1 MNSNNIVQ
9 GSTMENNPALR
20 NFNSKNIKPL
30 KQKNKHKVKS
40 SQKFPMP
47 RNYEPN
53 SHPDRNLSPLE
64 LTREMIEY
72 YDNKNKPKKYEKFI
86 EQTLQYK
93 NKQKNKKNKKH
104 EMTVIKEVPRKEE
117 YLATEEEEEVK
128 FETVQ
133 NFHFVLCN
141 NVTKPDRSENFLPY
155 LLGQLGKDDDLIDT
169 AMLKD
174 SGASHSLLDV
184 EEFKRLKTSKTIQ
197 VKTLKLK
204 MITPNA
210 TTENAIQGE
219 VELDMNL
226 EDIFGNKLQFRKKK
240 FLLANLGGSQKCI
253 LGYDFL
259 SREDIII
266 GETPKHMFF
275 NINGKSQAVEI
286 FKCSRNFRKA
296 CPTAINNKK
305 ITIKPN
311 SVTMIEL
318 SCESN
323 FSEITSFENR
333 ECTFQPKQLSD
344 NYETLGIVMEPTLS
358 IPRKSSKNSIVF
370 QALITNTNN
379 TEMTIKAGTE
389 LGTLEDISQ
398 SDQIS
403 LSEKD
408 FKTLANNVV
417 LSGSNQSENEVTFE
431 KQEGSEIHTF
441 FMQSTEVNSIFNR
454 RENTEKETTLE
465 DGSIRTQLTS
475 NVEDMLECETYIDPN
490 ELLDKEEKLDISM
503 ADFSSVPE
511 EMKSSVMDIVGNEM
525 NQVWSKHK
533 WDIGRT
539 DKITH
544 EIKTEPGVTVKDKKR
559 PIPFQREQ
567 YARKAVNTLM
577 KYKLVSPV
585 YNSKWATNL
594 VLVQKPAEG
603 ELRDTTKASRIL
615 NKHRNTKCTW
625 RLTQDLRRVNNTTTN
640 IYKANLPTIDEIIS
654 KCRNKIVTQFD
665 INQAYYT
672 VPLKNNETKEKTS
685 FYLNQNMYQWDVMT
699 QGLAGAP
706 HTWTKF
712 MQLIFCDETLKE
724 YKELFPERGRQ
735 IKENHWDEFLSIYM
749 DDLDVFS
756 NTYQENLNH
765 MHAVLYILLKEGCLL
780 NPKKAKF
787 MTTNFTTLG
796 ININTKENS
805 VSIDRKKAQAILS
818 WPKPSSL
825 LEVMSRI
832 QSLNYLSK
840 NLPKLKEISYPLM
853 TLLREKVFKWEEEH
867 QIAWEHLKQLIR
879 LDIRLSIPDENLEYV
894 TSSDTSKIAIAGNLW
909 NYDPKNGKLYLLGCM
924 SKLLSVSDSLKP
936 PFHKECLALCLN
948 LKNWEAYIL
957 GTDNRITALCDARGV
972 MWLHRNKQFS
982 NKLTTISLYI
992 SQFRN
997 LVIWHIPGT
1006 QNQLADIFSRSY
1018 HGSAHKTK
1026 EDFKLSRSQAQNLP
1040 PLTNPCLLKSED
1052 LFRIFTTL
1060 PNTEPDYDKGN
1071 RTRRALPTPKPM
1083 LDIMKELE
1091 ETTPEEKFLSARRIL
1106 EGWNDKNISD
1116 AETSSKVAE
1125 LHTLQTEIEKVYINK
1140 VTERIRNE
1148 DIMLD
1153 EDWET
1158 RLQLIA
1164 ENKIQG
1170 IERKCA
1176 LENLNEKIPPK
1187 EKDSIIRDV
1196 KKEVFDSERGK
1207 EILEKIQPSYYKIG
1221 ELRVKTTE
1229 RNEDM
1234 NQTMSILQT
1243 KKEEE
1248 ASEEVIV
1255 SVLETIDE
1263 DNEKEREQS
1272 NRTCQR
1278 MIATMADLFENK
1290 GKVTANTLKKLQ
1302 ESDNFCARTKGRI
1315 LNGQHQPSF
1324 KILKDI
1330 LVKLEYDT
1338 QRQKYIIKIVIPDD
1352 IMPMICHQIHKR
1364 KTVHQ
1369 PKTGALFQFRKH
1381 FFNKKAAEYMEH
1393 AVDNCI
1399 LCKYTHKPSG
1409 KANPGP
1415 GKVRTLKIEN
1425 LKPREAIAID
1435 LAVNLPITKDKH
1447 AHALA
1452 VVCLKTNYGQIYP
1465 LKNKSATEVAK
1476 ALENGWIKHL
1486 NRPKYLYSD
1495 MGLEFTGEVKKLC
1508 LKYGITQYS
1517 TFPHS
1522 YQGNRSELL
1531 VKAFKNNTRKIIHDL
1546 SEGEN
1551 KKEWDTLLP
1560 IIVNQMNKSI
1570 LYLTKSITREL
1581 LMFGDEIEGPS
1592 LQVEEKQNSNYYQ
1605 NREVLKDTCLKEYD
1619 KTRINRKKY
1628 YKPSEEMNINEH
1640 DLVYIKNRKEVYP
1653 KSLKVQYIGPMRVTQ
1668 VYAKGITGYHVLSG
1682 EEMSAHFN
1690 HVKKMTVR
1698 QFEEAMPKDW
1708 HADIKKHILTIEK
1721 TRKLGTLDLIFE
1733 EEEEEQQDN

>member
-1 MNSNNIVQ
+1 
-9 GSTMENNPALR
+9 
-20 NFNSKNIKPL
+20 
-30 KQKNKHKVKS
+30 
-40 SQKFPMP
+40 MP
-47 RNYEPN
+47 KNYEPN
-53 SHPDRNLSPLE
+53 PHPDRNLSPLE

-72 YDNKNKPKKYEKFI
+72 YDNRNKPEEYEKFI
-86 EQTLQYK
+86 EKTLKYK
-93 NKQKNKKNKKH
+93 NKMKKQKTTENDEVMKQLENKRPKQ
-104 EMTVIKEVPRKEE
+104 EE
-117 YLATEEEEEVK
+117 YQATEVQEEVN
-128 FETVQ
+128 FESVE
-133 NFHFVLCN
+133 NFNFVLCN
-141 NVTKPDRSENFLPY
+141 NIRKPERSENFLPY
-155 LLGQLGKDDDLIDT
+155 LLGQLGKDEDKIDT
-169 AMLKD
+169 VMLKD

-184 EEFKRLKTSKTIQ
+184 EEFKRLKTNKNIR
-197 VKTLKLK
+197 VKTMKMK

-219 VELDMNL
+219 IELDMNL
-226 EDIFGNKLQFRKKK
+226 EDIFGSKLKFRKKK

-275 NINGKSQAVEI
+275 NINGRSQAVEI
-286 FKCSRNFRKA
+286 FKCSKNFRRA
-296 CPTAINNKK
+296 CPAATNKKK
-305 ITIKPN
+305 ITIQPN
-311 SVTMIEL
+311 SVTMVEL
-318 SCESN
+318 TCESN
-323 FSEITSFENR
+323 FTEITSLENR

-344 NYETLGIVMEPTLS
+344 NHETLGIVMEPTLS
-358 IPRKSSKNSIVF
+358 IPRKSSKKSIVF
-370 QALITNTNN
+370 QALMTNTNN
-379 TEMTIKAGTE
+379 TTMTIKAGTE

-398 SDQIS
+398 NEQIS
-403 LSEKD
+403 MSEQDFRTLAHNIILSETKQ
-408 FKTLANNVV
+408 T
-417 LSGSNQSENEVTFE
+417 ENEVIFE
-431 KQEGSEIHTF
+431 KEQESALHTF
-441 FMQSTEVNSIFNR
+441 SMQPTEINSIFNR

-465 DGSIRTQLTS
+465 DGSIRTQLIS
-475 NVEDMLECETYIDPN
+475 NVEDILECETCIEPN
-490 ELLDKEEKLDISM
+490 ELLDKEEQLDISM
-503 ADFSSVPE
+503 ADFTSVPE
-511 EMKSSVMDIVGNEM
+511 EMKSSVMDIVDNEM
-525 NQVWSKHK
+525 KGVWSRHK

-539 DKITH
+539 NRIAH
-544 EIKTEPGVTVKDKKR
+544 EIKTETGVTVKDKKR

-585 YNSKWATNL
+585 HNSKWATNL
-594 VLVQKPAEG
+594 VLVQKPVEG
-603 ELRDTTKASRIL
+603 ELRDTTKASKIL

-625 RLTQDLRRVNNTTTN
+625 RLTQDLRRVNNATTN

-672 VPLKNNETKEKTS
+672 IPLKDKETKEKTS
-685 FYLNQNMYQWDVMT
+685 FYLNNMMYQWDVMT

-724 YKELFPERGRQ
+724 YKELFPERGKL

-756 NTYQENLNH
+756 DTYQENLNH
-765 MHAVLYILLKEGCLL
+765 IHAVLFILLREGCLL

-805 VSIDRKKAQAILS
+805 VSIDKKKAQAILS

-853 TLLREKVFKWEEEH
+853 TLLREKVFKWEEQH

-894 TSSDTSKIAIAGNLW
+894 TSSDTSKIAVAGNLW

-957 GTDNRITALCDARGV
+957 GTENRITALCDARGV

-1026 EDFKLSRSQAQNLP
+1026 EDFKLSKNQAQNLP
-1040 PLTNPCLLKSED
+1040 PMTKPCMLKSED

-1060 PNTEPDYDKGN
+1060 PKPEPDYDRGN

-1083 LDIMKELE
+1083 LDIMKQLE

-1106 EGWNDKNISD
+1106 EGWNDKGTSD
-1116 AETSSKVAE
+1116 AETTSKMAE
-1125 LHTLQTEIEKVYINK
+1125 LNTLKTEIEKVYINK
-1140 VTERIRNE
+1140 ITERIKKK
-1148 DIMLD
+1148 DIILE

-1164 ENKIQG
+1164 ENKIKG
-1170 IERKCA
+1170 IERKSA
-1176 LENLNEKIPPK
+1176 LEQLNDNIQQNER
-1187 EKDSIIRDV
+1187 ESII
-1196 KKEVFDSERGK
+1196 KEVKSEVLDTKRGK
-1207 EILEKIQPSYYKIG
+1207 EILEKIQPSYHMIG
-1221 ELRVKTTE
+1221 ELRIKTQE
-1229 RNEDM
+1229 RKESTD
-1234 NQTMSILQT
+1234 QSMSILQAQ
-1243 KKEEE
+1243 KDEEEKEEI
-1248 ASEEVIV
+1248 IV
-1255 SVLETIDE
+1255 SVLETIKE
-1263 DNEKEREQS
+1263 DSEREREQS
-1272 NRTCQR
+1272 NRANQR

-1290 GKVTANTLKKLQ
+1290 GKLTANTLRKLQ
-1302 ESDNFCARTKGRI
+1302 DSDHFCVKTKEKI
-1315 LNGQHQPSF
+1315 MNGQHQPSF

-1330 LVKLEYDT
+1330 LVKLEFDT

-1352 IMPMICHQIHKR
+1352 IMPLICQQIHK
-1364 KTVHQ
+1364 KSTVHQ
-1369 PKTGALFQFRKH
+1369 PKTGALNQFRKH
-1381 FFNKKAAEYMEH
+1381 FFNKKATEHMELV
-1393 AVDNCI
+1393 VDNCI
-1399 LCKYTHKPSG
+1399 LCKYIHKPSG

-1452 VVCLKTNYGQIYP
+1452 VICLKTNYGQIYP
-1465 LKNKSATEVAK
+1465 LKDKSATEVAK
-1476 ALENGWIKHL
+1476 ALEQGWIKHL
-1486 NRPKYLYSD
+1486 GRPKYLYSD
-1495 MGLEFTGEVKKLC
+1495 MGKEYLGDVRKLC
-1508 LKYGITQYS
+1508 LKHGITQYS

-1551 KKEWDTLLP
+1551 RKEWDTLLP
-1560 IIVNQMNKSI
+1560 VIVNQMNKNI

-1592 LQVEEKQNSNYYQ
+1592 ILVEEKQNTNYYE
-1605 NREVLKDTCLKEYD
+1605 NREAVKDTCLKEYD
-1619 KTRINRKKY
+1619 KIRQEAKKY
-1628 YKPSEEMNINEH
+1628 YKASEEMNINEK
-1640 DLVYIKNRKEVYP
+1640 DLIYIRNRKEIYP
-1653 KSLKVQYIGPMRVTQ
+1653 KSLKVQYIGPMRVTK
-1668 VYAKGITGYHVLSG
+1668 VYPKGITGYHVLTG

-1690 HVKKMTVR
+1690 HIKKMSIR

-1733 EEEEEQQDN
+1733 EEEN